1 MTGPPQPPVV
11 IVLSC
16 ISDSIAAL
24 RLRGWT
30 ATGGPGESGSR
41 FERRNH
47 ASAQT
52 VSSPDALEKV
62 RNGSPVRVRLAGPD
76 CRCQGRG
83 SELAAAS
90 RELEGP
96 YAWVVSGRSI
106 CSTAYPASAEAA
118 MRGFQRASLRS
129 SDPGTRFDTS
139 PGMGL
144 PGAAGDPGRFRS
156 NDGPSS
162 GLVADQPSLMPVGD
176 GRQAPAPLTDLSLP
190 TRIARPLALELRPQ
204 SVEQLFGLRG

>member
-1 MTGPPQPPVV
+1 MDRYRRTGRVRIQIRPPEP
-11 IVLSC
+11 C
-16 ISDSIAAL
+16 IQA
-24 RLRGWT
+24 
-30 ATGGPGESGSR
+30 
-41 FERRNH
+41 
-47 ASAQT
+47 

-62 RNGSPVRVRLAGPD
+62 GNGSPVRVRSRLAGPD
-76 CRCQGRG
+76 CRCQGGG

-90 RELEGP
+90 RQDWRGP
-96 YAWVVSGRSI
+96 YAWAVSGRSI

-118 MRGFQRASLRS
+118 MRGFQRASLTS
-129 SDPGTRFDTS
+129 SDPATRFDTS

-144 PGAAGDPGRFRS
+144 PGAAVDPGRFRS

-162 GLVADQPSLMPVGD
+162 RLVADRPSLMPVGD

-190 TRIARPLALELRPQ
+190 TRIARPLALELRLQ